1 MVFTTTIIFSRL
13 FILLVISFSNNTAN
27 MQVIHRKNI
36 YEVNKYTIEYNKQ
49 WYLYKFLIKI
59 LCNTNHSNIK

>member
-36 YEVNKYTIEYNKQ
+36 YEVNKYTIEYNK
-49 WYLYKFLIKI
+49 
-59 LCNTNHSNIK
+59 